1 MRERPPLKCEE
12 HGRERHVSANGDRL
26 RCRLANSLR
35 VRQQKIKDAAFKLG
49 DKLDHDLVRRKDQAN
64 PVSAAFGFARADGAA
79 QRCRGPPRTKLAWH
93 GLHRVI
99 FDGVASIHLNLHQ
112 LAKSRDLSRRTVK
125 RLIVRAARV
134 ARDARAEK
142 WRVALQRA
150 GLRTPL
156 GEPPRDPFSLAVFC
170 LPARERAVLFLARL
184 QECTQTRA
192 RLFSAERSP
201 VTAQPAFG
209 HLRRLTCRRLR
220 RQRRHVCTSR

>member
-1 MRERPPLKCEE
+1 MRGTRARTACLCERRPPEVPTGQLSKGQATEDQ
-12 HGRERHVSANGDRL
+12 GLGLQA
-26 RCRLANSLR
+26 
-35 VRQQKIKDAAFKLG
+35 VRQIEPWAREAQGPGK
-49 DKLDHDLVRRKDQAN
+49 
-64 PVSAAFGFARADGAA
+64 PVSAALGFARADGAA